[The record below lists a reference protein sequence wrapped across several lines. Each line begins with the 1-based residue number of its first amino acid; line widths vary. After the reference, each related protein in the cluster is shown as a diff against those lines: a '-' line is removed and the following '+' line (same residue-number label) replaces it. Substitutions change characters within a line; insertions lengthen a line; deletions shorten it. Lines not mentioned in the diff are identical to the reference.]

1 MLGAGKSGG
10 ILGKMV
16 GQGGVAELVVMVM
29 VMEMEMEMVKVG
41 LSAHQLIMSW
51 GWFCLAQAIGL
62 DQRHSD
68 RHKIMGQTRLQ
79 LLF

>member
-41 LSAHQLIMSW
+41 LSAHQLIMS
-51 GWFCLAQAIGL
+51 
-62 DQRHSD
+62 
-68 RHKIMGQTRLQ
+68 
-79 LLF
+79 

>member
-29 VMEMEMEMVKVG
+29 VMVMEMEMEMVKVG
-41 LSAHQLIMSW
+41 LSAHQLIMS
-51 GWFCLAQAIGL
+51 
-62 DQRHSD
+62 
-68 RHKIMGQTRLQ
+68 
-79 LLF
+79 